1 MDVVDKPAISGYSI
15 YNPEAKRRK
24 KINPLDEIYPS
35 LPDRKYD
42 VIYADPPWDYG
53 GKMQYDKSSIK
64 SLNIGFERNVFISAA
79 NFKYPTLK
87 LIELKELNV
96 NSIAADDC
104 ILFMWTTGPQ
114 FANSIELGKA
124 WGFEY
129 KTVAFVWDKQVHNP
143 GRYTLSQTEFVLA
156 FKKGRFPSPRG
167 ARNIRQLLSIHRG
180 EHSEKPEQIID
191 GITKMFPQQKK
202 IELFARKNY
211 IGWDNWGLEIP
222 DSKVEI
228 MSQQDLENSDE
239 TQTNEQLSLAID

>member
-1 MDVVDKPAISGYSI
+1 MKGAVDMGDTDKTAISGYSK
-15 YNPEAKRRK
+15 YNPEAKRRN
-24 KINPLDEIYPS
+24 KINPLDEVYPA
-35 LPDRKYD
+35 LPNEKYD

-53 GKMQYDKSSIK
+53 GKMQYDRSSIK
-64 SLNIGFERNVFISAA
+64 SQNVGFERDIFISAA

-87 LIELKELNV
+87 LKDLKELDV
-96 NSIAADDC
+96 DSIAADDC

-114 FANSIELGKA
+114 LANSIELGKA

-167 ARNIRQLLSIHRG
+167 ARNVRQLLSVHRG
-180 EHSEKPEQIID
+180 EHSEKPEQVID
-191 GITKMFPQQKK
+191 GITRMFPLQKK

-211 IGWDNWGLEIP
+211 AGWDNWGLEIP
-222 DSKVEI
+222 DGKVKI
-228 MSQQDLENSDE
+228 LSQQD
-239 TQTNEQLSLAID
+239 IDWSKKHA

>member
-1 MDVVDKPAISGYSI
+1 MYVTNRATISGYSK
-15 YNPEAKRRK
+15 YNPEAKLRK
-24 KINPLDEIYPS
+24 KINPLDEVYPV
-35 LPDRKYD
+35 LPDKIYE

-64 SLNIGFERNVFISAA
+64 SLNVGFERKVFISAA

-87 LIELKELNV
+87 LKELKKLDV

-143 GRYTLSQTEFVLA
+143 GRYTLSQT
-156 FKKGRFPSPRG
+156 
-167 ARNIRQLLSIHRG
+167 
-180 EHSEKPEQIID
+180 SERCEKRSTTIIN
-191 GITKMFPQQKK
+191 TS
-202 IELFARKNY
+202 
-211 IGWDNWGLEIP
+211 W
-222 DSKVEI
+222 
-228 MSQQDLENSDE
+228 
-239 TQTNEQLSLAID
+239 